1 VNHPKN
7 PHPLLSKHTFSEGSL
22 DEWASPPDNMGAIE
36 LAVDEEAP
44 DFEAWNSEGEKIILS
59 EILGSG
65 RGVILYFYP
74 RDNTPGCTTQ
84 ACDFRD
90 NYGQLKRNGWKVFGV
105 STDSAKS
112 HKRFIEKNSLP
123 FELIVDE
130 DSALHSLYG
139 TWREKNM
146 YGKTYMGTLR
156 STFIIGSN
164 GKLEWV
170 KYGARAKGHVE
181 ELANFLKV

>member
-1 VNHPKN
+1 MNV
-7 PHPLLSKHTFSEGSL
+7 
-22 DEWASPPDNMGAIE
+22 IE
-36 LAVDEEAP
+36 LTVDDDAP
-44 DFEAWNSEGEKIILS
+44 DFEACNSDGEKIILS

-65 RGVILYFYP
+65 SGVILYFYP

-90 NYGQLKRNGWKVFGV
+90 NYGQFKENGWKVFGV

-130 DSALHSLYG
+130 DSSLHSQYG

-156 STFIIGSN
+156 STFIIGSD